1 MRLTARTLV
10 PGHMFHFWKIFG
22 KTPYNGTVTDS
33 IVLSLLTQVSSGKE
47 TVPMKKL
54 VLLAM
59 VAFAFLASARTARID
74 IPLPTCNPCPYV
86 Q

>member
-1 MRLTARTLV
+1 
-10 PGHMFHFWKIFG
+10 
-22 KTPYNGTVTDS
+22 
-33 IVLSLLTQVSSGKE
+33 
-47 TVPMKKL
+47 MKKL

-74 IPLPTCNPCPYV
+74 IPIPQCTPCPFV